1 MKTFN
6 HKVGT
11 VAQMVEQQI
20 TFRFW
25 QIKFL
30 CIPVV
35 GRRFESCLF
44 LKKNEKK
51 LLDIHKGAIYLK
63 AILVK
68 AQGFYLR

>member
-30 CIPVV
+30 
-35 GRRFESCLF
+35 
-44 LKKNEKK
+44 
-51 LLDIHKGAIYLK
+51 
-63 AILVK
+63 
-68 AQGFYLR
+68 